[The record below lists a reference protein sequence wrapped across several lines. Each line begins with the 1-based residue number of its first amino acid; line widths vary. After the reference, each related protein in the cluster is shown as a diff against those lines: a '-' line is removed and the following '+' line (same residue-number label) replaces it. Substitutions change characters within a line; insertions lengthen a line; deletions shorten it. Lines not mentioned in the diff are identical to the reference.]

1 MATIRE
7 RLTTANQQELLT
19 VEEVA
24 LLTRYDPQTIYRK
37 VWARKI
43 PGVIR
48 FGRGIR
54 FRRDVILG
62 WTKTLERDRISA

>member
-1 MATIRE
+1 MNIRE
-7 RLTTANQQELLT
+7 RLARARDNELLT

-24 LLTRYDPQTIYRK
+24 LLARYDPQTIYRK
-37 VWARKI
+37 VWAQKI
-43 PGVIR
+43 PGVVR

-62 WTKTLERDRISA
+62 WAADQQRSRPSAF